1 MAKSHGTVWRIVMT
15 GNGKDFRMQEIHTP
29 SAFEGALWTT
39 TGIRDALTI
48 FHAPPGCYINQHVN
62 MLIND
67 WTLELYSTN
76 LSYANV
82 MQGAEDKL
90 EEVMQKVIARKKP
103 KAIFIVTAPSVEVTQ
118 DDVEGVASKVGF
130 KDTVVIRPPIGG
142 IVSDGKDEALL
153 RMLDIMES
161 SSPKKERTVNL
172 LGPTQLYL
180 QLDGRCL

>member
-1 MAKSHGTVWRIVMT
+1 MT
-15 GNGKDFRMQEIHTP
+15 DNGKDFRMQEIHTP
-29 SAFEGALWTT
+29 SAFEGALWAT
-39 TGIRDALTI
+39 TGVKDAATI

-90 EEVMQKVIARKKP
+90 EEVMNKVIKKKKP

-142 IVSDGKDEALL
+142 IVSDGKDEAFL
-153 RMLDIMES
+153 RML
-161 SSPKKERTVNL
+161 
-172 LGPTQLYL
+172 
-180 QLDGRCL
+180 